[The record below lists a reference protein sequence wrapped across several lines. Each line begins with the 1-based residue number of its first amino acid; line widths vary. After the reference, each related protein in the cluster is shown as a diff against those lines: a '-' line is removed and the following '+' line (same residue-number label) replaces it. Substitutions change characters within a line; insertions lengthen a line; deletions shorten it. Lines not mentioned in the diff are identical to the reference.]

1 MNEKT
6 INEHM
11 LVKAQDDSGVDRL
24 GYLVM
29 PLGLLV
35 DINGVERRIKLD
47 TVRRYTGV
55 KDKNKRMIFEGDTV
69 IDSSF
74 GDYYKGVVNWSRL
87 FCGWQI
93 GDRSMYNS
101 LCGNDGYEKEVL
113 E

>member
-11 LVKAQDDSGVDRL
+11 LVKAQDDSGVDRV

-35 DINGVERRIKLD
+35 DTNGVERRIKLD

-69 IDSSF
+69 IDRSF

-87 FCGWQI
+87 FCGWHI
-93 GDRSMYNS
+93 GDRSMYDG

>member
-11 LVKAQDDSGVDRL
+11 LVKAQDDSGVDRV
-24 GYLVM
+24 GYLLM

-35 DINGVERRIKLD
+35 DTNGIGRKIKLD

-55 KDKNKRMIFEGDTV
+55 RDKNKRMIFEGDTV
-69 IDSSF
+69 IDRSL
-74 GDYYKGVVNWSRL
+74 GDYYRGVVNWSRM

-93 GDRSMYNS
+93 GKRSMYNS
-101 LCGNDGYEKEVL
+101 ITGNDGYEKEVL

>member
-11 LVKAQDDSGVDRL
+11 LVKAQDDSGVDRV
-24 GYLVM
+24 GYLLM

-35 DINGVERRIKLD
+35 DTNGIERKIKID

-55 KDKNKRMIFEGDTV
+55 RDKNKRMIFEGDTV
-69 IDSSF
+69 IDRSL
-74 GDYYKGVVNWSRL
+74 GDYYRGVVNWSRM

-93 GDRSMYNS
+93 GKRSMYNS
-101 LCGNDGYEKEVL
+101 ITGNDGYEKEVL

>member
-11 LVKAQDDSGVDRL
+11 LVKAQDDSGVDRV
-24 GYLVM
+24 GYLLM

-35 DINGVERRIKLD
+35 DTNGVERRIKLD

-69 IDSSF
+69 IDMSF

>member
-11 LVKAQDDSGVDRL
+11 LVKAQDDSGVDRV
-24 GYLVM
+24 GYLLM

-35 DINGVERRIKLD
+35 DINGVERKIKLD

-55 KDKNKRMIFEGDTV
+55 RDKNKRMIFEGDTV
-69 IDSSF
+69 IDRSL
-74 GDYYKGVVNWSRL
+74 GDYYRGVVNWSRM

-93 GDRSMYNS
+93 GKRSMYNS
-101 LCGNDGYEKEVL
+101 ITGNDGYEKEVL

>member
-6 INEHM
+6 IKEHM
-11 LVKAQDDSGVDRL
+11 LVKAQDESGIDRV
-24 GYLVM
+24 GYLAM

-35 DINGVERRIKLD
+35 DTNGVERRIKLD

-69 IDSSF
+69 IDRSL
-74 GDYYKGVVNWSRL
+74 GDCYRGVVNWSRL
-87 FCGWQI
+87 FCGWRI
-93 GDRSMYNS
+93 GDRSMYDS

>member
-11 LVKAQDDSGVDRL
+11 LVKAQDDSGVDRV

-35 DINGVERRIKLD
+35 DTNGIERRIKLD

-55 KDKNKRMIFEGDTV
+55 KDKNKRMIFEGDEVVDT
-69 IDSSF
+69 SF
-74 GDYYKGVVNWSRL
+74 GDIYRGKVNWSRL
-87 FCGWQI
+87 FCGWRI

>member
-11 LVKAQDDSGVDRL
+11 LVKAQDDSGVDRV
-24 GYLVM
+24 GYLLM

-35 DINGVERRIKLD
+35 DTNGIERKIKID
-47 TVRRYTGV
+47 TVRRCTGV
-55 KDKNKRMIFEGDTV
+55 RDKENRMIFEGDTV
-69 IDSSF
+69 IDRSF

-87 FCGWQI
+87 FCGWRI
-93 GDRSMYNS
+93 GNRSMYDD

>member
-6 INEHM
+6 IKEHM
-11 LVKAQDDSGVDRL
+11 LVKAQDESGVDRV

-29 PLGLLV
+29 LLGLLV
-35 DINGVERRIKLD
+35 DTNGVERRIKLD

-93 GDRSMYNS
+93 GDRSMYNG

>member
-6 INEHM
+6 IKEHM

>member
-11 LVKAQDDSGVDRL
+11 LVKAQDDSGVDRV

-35 DINGVERRIKLD
+35 DTNGVERRIKLD

-55 KDKNKRMIFEGDTV
+55 KDKNKRMIFEGDEVVDT
-69 IDSSF
+69 SF
-74 GDYYKGVVNWSRL
+74 GDIYRGKVNWSRL
-87 FCGWQI
+87 FCGWRI
-93 GDRSMYNS
+93 GDRAMYDS

>member
-11 LVKAQDDSGVDRL
+11 LVKAQDDSGVDRV

-69 IDSSF
+69 IDMSF

-87 FCGWQI
+87 FCGWRI
-93 GDRSMYNS
+93 GERSMYNS
-101 LCGNDGYEKEVL
+101 ISGNDGYEKEVL
-113 E
+113 V

>member
-6 INEHM
+6 IKEHM
-11 LVKAQDDSGVDRL
+11 LVKAQDDSGVGRV

-35 DINGVERRIKLD
+35 DTNGVERRIKLD

-69 IDSSF
+69 IDRSL
-74 GDYYKGVVNWSRL
+74 GDYYRGVVSWSRL
-87 FCGWQI
+87 FCGWHI
-93 GDRSMYNS
+93 GERSMYDS
-101 LCGNDGYEKEVL
+101 ISGNDGYEKEVS

>member
-11 LVKAQDDSGVDRL
+11 LVKAQDDSGVDRV
-24 GYLVM
+24 GYLLM

-35 DINGVERRIKLD
+35 DTNGIERKIKID

-55 KDKNKRMIFEGDTV
+55 RDKNKRMIFEGDTV
-69 IDSSF
+69 IDRSL
-74 GDYYKGVVNWSRL
+74 GDYYRGVVNWSRL

-93 GDRSMYNS
+93 GKRSMYNS
-101 LCGNDGYEKEVL
+101 ITGNDGYEKEVL